1 MLSLFKHFGR
11 QRFQNGLNQT
21 AKTLATVISDIQCIN
36 YFNPLK
42 IMKDLEILKKIEE
55 KLNIKIGD
63 YTEWN
68 DSRKM
73 GSVSRRKIQTE
84 TENIPLVKI
93 TNITNIGSLENK
105 QLFKI
110 DQHGNIFELYLNG
123 LKLKEM
129 PNEVFDL
136 KHLKELHFV
145 GNMLRDIPL
154 ELISLTNLEVLYLFN
169 NKIEDIPNEII
180 FLENLKEIHL
190 RKNPIKSIPIEVF
203 ESSKNHLTAIRNYIN
218 SLKKG
223 TKNLNEVKVIIVG
236 DGSSGKTSLQKIL
249 TNEIFNPNEQ
259 QTHGIN
265 IKHLTLKVNNQNV
278 KYRLWD
284 FGGQEIMHATH
295 QIFLSRRSIYIIIL
309 NAREEPNPEYWL
321 NHIKSFGGNSPVI
334 IIINKIDENPSYDV
348 NRLFLKEKYPNIIDF
363 VKISCSENKG
373 IKEVKLNLKKAVA
386 DIGNLNVA
394 WALSWFKVK
403 LHLENM
409 SSNFISYDEFSELC
423 NKNNINDSSSQNTL
437 VEYLNDLGIIL
448 HFKDF
453 SLSDTHVLDP
463 EWVTYAVYK
472 IINSKQLAENQGI
485 LKLTEIR
492 NILKTMEVG
501 GKFKYP
507 SSQLNYIIELM
518 VKFEL
523 CFKISESEILIPDLL
538 AVQEPTFDIDGKERL
553 EVIVSYSF
561 LPKSIMPRLIVNL
574 HNDISDNLRWRTGLI
589 IYDFSLN
596 TYAVLKADY
605 EQKEI
610 KITVIGDKKR
620 DYLSVILFII
630 RKINGS
636 FIGLDYKV
644 NIPIDESKN
653 IKVSHSH
660 LLTLESKGI
669 SKFIPD
675 GLDYEVDV
683 QNILCSLQGS
693 RTSEEEI
700 FAILDKLVTKLD
712 DQTSIAEKVN
722 EIVQIQPNFFGLG
735 INFNALA
742 KKYLKRK

>member
-1 MLSLFKHFGR
+1 M
-11 QRFQNGLNQT
+11 T
-21 AKTLATVISDIQCIN
+21 DI
-36 YFNPLK
+36 
-42 IMKDLEILKKIEE
+42 EIIRKIEQ
-55 KLNIKIGD
+55 KLNIQFGEYK
-63 YTEWN
+63 EWT
-68 DSRKM
+68 D
-73 GSVSRRKIQTE
+73 SRRKNSIE
-84 TENIPLVKI
+84 RREINSDL
-93 TNITNIGSLENK
+93 TNKSSQNFDRLNKGFSLEKK
-105 QLFKI
+105 QLYSI
-110 DQHGNIFELYLNG
+110 DLQGNIYELYLNG
-123 LKLKEM
+123 LKLETI
-129 PNEVFDL
+129 PNEVFEL
-136 KHLKELHFV
+136 KHLTRLDLV
-145 GNMLRDIPL
+145 GNALRSVPL
-154 ELISLTNLEVLYLFN
+154 ELTSLEKLEILYLFS
-169 NKIEDIPNEII
+169 NKIENIPNEII
-180 FLENLKEIHL
+180 FHKSLKNLIIN
-190 RKNPIKSIPIEVF
+190 RNPIKSIPIEVL
-203 ESSKNHLTAIRNYIN
+203 EAGKNPLTAIRNYIN
-218 SLKKG
+218 SLKEG

-236 DGSSGKTSLQKIL
+236 DGGSGKTSLQKIL
-249 TNEIFNPNEQ
+249 TNEKFNPNEL

-265 IKHLTLKVNNQNV
+265 IKHLNLKVNNQNV

-321 NHIKSFGGNSPVI
+321 NHIKSFGGNSPVLI
-334 IIINKIDENPSYDV
+334 AINKIDENPSYDI

-363 VKISCSENKG
+363 IKISCSENKG
-373 IKEVKLNLKKAVA
+373 IKDIKLNLKKAVT
-386 DIGNLNVA
+386 DIGNLNVT

-409 SSNFISYDEFSELC
+409 TSNFISYDEFSELC
-423 NKNNINDSSSQNTL
+423 DVNKIHDTSSQNTL

-472 IINSKQLAENQGI
+472 ILNSKQLAENNGI

-492 NILKTMEVG
+492 NILKTKEIN

-518 VKFEL
+518 IKFEL

-538 AVQEPTFDIDGKERL
+538 AVQEPKNNLTSKEKL
-553 EVIVSYSF
+553 EVIISYSF

-574 HNDISDNLRWRTGLI
+574 HNDIFNSLRWRSGLVI
-589 IYDFSLN
+589 FDSSLN
-596 TYAVLKADY
+596 TYAILKADY

-610 KITVIGDKKR
+610 KITVTGDKKR
-620 DYLSVILFII
+620 DYLSVILFVI
-630 RKINGS
+630 RRINGS
-636 FIGLDYKV
+636 FNGLDYKV

-675 GLDYEVDV
+675 GLEYEVDV
-683 QNILCSLQGS
+683 QNILGSLQGS

-712 DQTSIAEKVN
+712 DQSTIAEKVN